1 MKTVLKRLG
10 LTFVALT
17 LIAAGAAPTEA
28 ATRKYTQVAAGGEHA
43 CAITSRG
50 DAYCWGSNADGQLG
64 NGNKSNTPSLTA
76 VAVVGGYRFVSI
88 AASKYTTCAIT
99 SRGNAYCW
107 GADDN
112 SDGYSSSG
120 GMLGGGFALGD
131 SDAPVAVLG
140 GRRFTSISAG
150 TDHFCGLTIDGRAHC
165 WGGNSSG
172 QLGDGT
178 TDDKD
183 QPVAVSGNVRFA
195 SITTASNYT
204 CGISSTS
211 AIFCWG
217 NGAMF
222 GNKPLMTL
230 GGRGIVRLEATEFY
244 TSTNAL
250 CGLTRIGKLMC
261 LEVTGSN
268 GVPIG
273 FKAVDGAPRYADLAV
288 GSGEVYRLCGLRGDG
303 SISCW
308 GSLGGI
314 LLGASTDPMDA
325 VKLETE
331 LKFKA
336 VTQGGLNAPEEV
348 QFSCGLTKVGAAYC
362 WGSNAGGQLGNGTQT
377 STGVPQAV
385 Q

>member
-1 MKTVLKRLG
+1 MKTMLKRLG
-10 LTFVALT
+10 LTLVALT
-17 LIAAGAAPTEA
+17 LLAAGAAPTEA
-28 ATRKYTQVAAGGEHA
+28 ATRKYTQIAAGGKHA

-76 VAVVGGYRFVSI
+76 VAVVGGYRFASI

-112 SDGYSSSG
+112 SDGYSTSG

-150 TDHFCGLTIDGRAHC
+150 TDHFCGLTSDGRAHC

-183 QPVAVSGNVRFA
+183 QPVAVSGSLRFV
-195 SITTASNYT
+195 SITTAHAYT
-204 CGISSTS
+204 CGITQRGV
-211 AIFCWG
+211 FCWG
-217 NGAMF
+217 QSFSSTPTMV
-222 GNKPLMTL
+222 P
-230 GGRGIVRLEATEFY
+230 GGRGIVRLEATE
-244 TSTNAL
+244 TEL
-250 CGLTRIGKLMC
+250 CGITQLGKLMC
-261 LEVTGSN
+261 LDN
-268 GVPIG
+268 GVLTA
-273 FKAVDGAPRYADLAV
+273 AVGAPKYADLAV
-288 GSGEVYRLCGLRGDG
+288 GSGEVYSLCGLQKGGTVYCWEQAAG
-303 SISCW
+303 SVADPDK
-308 GSLGGI
+308 LD
-314 LLGASTDPMDA
+314 TD
-325 VKLETE
+325 LS
-331 LKFKA
+331 FKS
-336 VTQGGLNAPEEV
+336 VTQGGLNLPENV
-348 QFSCGLTKVGAAYC
+348 QFSCGLTKAGAAYC

-377 STGVPQAV
+377 STEVPQAV